1 MYHFGCQLIIV
12 LTRPRK
18 HSTNKPHGND
28 GNTDAA
34 FNFIIS
40 VLLHFDGMAW
50 YPSYCSYCSYRLS
63 LPLARDHFLGGD
75 VECRAKSVKCGLH
88 ATNIVPKKPIPVTAL
103 NVYIYMYVR
112 VCACVCACGCV
123 YPHVHEIR

>member
-1 MYHFGCQLIIV
+1 MHRFGCQLIIV

-18 HSTNKPHGND
+18 HPTNKPH

-40 VLLHFDGMAW
+40 VLLHFDGMVW

-88 ATNIVPKKPIPVTAL
+88 ATSIVPKKPIPVTAL
-103 NVYIYMYVR
+103 NVYICMCVLVG
-112 VCACVCACGCV
+112 VCI
-123 YPHVHEIR
+123 PMWSWD